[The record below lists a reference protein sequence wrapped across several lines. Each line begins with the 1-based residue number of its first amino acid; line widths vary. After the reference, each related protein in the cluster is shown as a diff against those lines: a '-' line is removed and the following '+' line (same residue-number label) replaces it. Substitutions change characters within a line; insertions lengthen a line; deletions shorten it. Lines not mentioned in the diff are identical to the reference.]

1 MLKVRYTAKFKKDL
15 KLILKRGYDPKLFEE
30 VLFLLREG
38 KPLAEK
44 YKDHPLR
51 GIYTGHREWGISPIL
66 CKLQNGNIIKFVC
79 GQKSAFLLISALAIF

>member
-51 GIYTGHREWGISPIL
+51 GIYTGHRECHLTPDW
-66 CKLQNGNIIKFVC
+66 
-79 GQKSAFLLISALAIF
+79 LLIYKTENDLLTLSLTKTGTHSDLF

>member
-51 GIYTGHREWGISPIL
+51 GIYTGHRECHITPDW
-66 CKLQNGNIIKFVC
+66 
-79 GQKSAFLLISALAIF
+79 LLIYKIENDLDKSLKTIYNLN